1 MSTSDREIADG
12 VENLVSRLFSVGRS
26 EVTSITREM
35 EPKWTSLMHVELF
48 FALEEQFN
56 IRISE
61 DEMAFAESVA
71 DLIEVVRR
79 SKIANQ

>member
-1 MSTSDREIADG
+1 MSTSDREIEEG
-12 VENLVSRLFSVGRS
+12 VEDVFSRMFSVSRN
-26 EVTSITREM
+26 EVSSITREV
-35 EPKWTSLMHVELF
+35 EPRWTSLMHVELF

-71 DLIEVVRR
+71 DLVEVVRR

>member
-12 VENLVSRLFSVGRS
+12 VENVVSRLFSVGRS
-26 EVTSITREM
+26 EVTSITREL

-61 DEMAFAESVA
+61 DEMAFAESAA

>member
-12 VENLVSRLFSVGRS
+12 VENVVSRLFSVGRS

-79 SKIANQ
+79 SKIAN